1 MHVLRVYVVPLL
13 GAYIADTYLGRFKTV
28 CCCVVICLVGHTLLI
43 ISSIPEVIA
52 NPNGSL
58 ACFVIALVIMGLG

>member
-1 MHVLRVYVVPLL
+1 MEV
-13 GAYIADTYLGRFKTV
+13 ATV
-28 CCCVVICLVGHTLLI
+28 RLALFLI

-52 NPNGSL
+52 NPNGAL